1 MRVVAWTL
9 AVLALAGSESSE
21 AAEIRRLETRKTA
34 LEMEKKMAE
43 FTQQMRQLS
52 GTSDAEVFKTI
63 GGFADEGDR
72 ILDKA
77 RAAESDEEKILVLEE
92 GLAKRTEWVKVLSD
106 AKDAMEEAQQA
117 EQDDEE
123 IVIDDDVEG
132 EHSEEDQQAES
143 DAMVGDVAK
152 LFQKAVRDGNVKVML
167 DFMNA
172 LSKTPGTLTKILN
185 HRDSVGATALHW
197 CAFYGTEAHIAL
209 AKVFVKV
216 PGIDLRLEDNHNQS
230 ACITACMKGHHE
242 MLDLFLNAAKGPK
255 CDPMKTSAEG
265 LHCAHYAARQ
275 DNVRLMQVIQPL
287 LTPENV
293 DVYANA
299 SLTATPLYFAT
310 ENSSEDIIKILLEA
324 GASSAEG
331 KRLEDGTVQSCKEKA
346 QLDLMKQIALV
357 KMLGGKTSEARS
369 EL

>member
-1 MRVVAWTL
+1 VWTFGL
-9 AVLALAGSESSE
+9 LLALAGSESSE

-34 LEMEKKMAE
+34 LEMEKKMTE
-43 FTQQMRQLS
+43 FTNQMRQLS

-72 ILDKA
+72 ILLKA
-77 RAAESDEEKILVLEE
+77 RAAESDEEKIMVLEE

-117 EQDDEE
+117 EQDEE
-123 IVIDDDVEG
+123 IVIDDEADSEQ
-132 EHSEEDQQAES
+132 SEEDQEAES

-216 PGIDLRLEDNHNQS
+216 PGIDLRLEDNHNQT

-242 MLDLFLNAAKGPK
+242 MLDLFLNTGKGHK

-275 DNVRLMQVIQPL
+275 DNAPLMRVIQPL
-287 LTPENV
+287 LTQENV

-331 KRLEDGTVQSCKEKA
+331 KRLQDGTVQSCKEKA
-346 QLDLMKQIALV
+346 QLDLMKQIGLV